1 MKHTQRKELKYMFLK
16 KLVHDLI
23 SIFMVPSLFVDVGR
37 YVIPGIN
44 VFLNTI
50 RK

>member
-1 MKHTQRKELKYMFLK
+1 
-16 KLVHDLI
+16 
-23 SIFMVPSLFVDVGR
+23 MVPSLFVDVRR

-50 RK
+50 RKEPDLFPHTPLKEKTQKHIDASC